1 MTSTVANT
9 GPIRFYFD
17 FISPYAYLAW
27 TQIDALAARHG
38 RRVEPIAVLFAALL
52 NANGQKGPAEIPS
65 KRIYIFK
72 DALRKAH
79 RLGVPLSMPPTH
91 PFNPLL
97 ALRVSSLPMD
107 DERRRAVVDAFFKE
121 TWAGGDGIEDPVS
134 VARILS
140 ENGLDGEAL
149 VAEAAGG
156 EAKARLR
163 RQTDEALALGA
174 FGVPTIVAGDELF
187 WGLDAFDI
195 IEDHLGGRGPD
206 ATELLERWTNL
217 KASASRLG

>member
-1 MTSTVANT
+1 MTSTVAHT
-9 GPIRFYFD
+9 EPIRFYFD
-17 FISPYAYLAW
+17 YISPYAYLAW
-27 TQIDALAARHG
+27 TQIHALAARHG

-65 KRIYIFK
+65 KRTYMFK
-72 DALRKAH
+72 EALRKAH

-107 DERRRAVVDAFFKE
+107 DERRRAVVDAFFKA
-121 TWAGGDGIEDPVS
+121 TWAGGAGIEDPVS

-149 VAEAAGG
+149 VADAAGG
-156 EAKARLR
+156 DAKARLR

-174 FGVPTIVAGDELF
+174 FGVPTILVGDELF

-195 IEDHLGGRGPD
+195 IDDHLGGRGPE
-206 ATELLERWTNL
+206 ATELLERWANL
-217 KASASRLG
+217 KASASRVG